1 MQLIAFIIIY
11 PILWLIS
18 LLPFRL
24 LYLFSDFCYVLLYHV
39 IGYRKKVVRGNL
51 ALVFP
56 EKSKE
61 ERLQIEKKFY
71 SHLCDMFLEMIK
83 SLTISKASMRKRFV
97 FTNIDLITDYEKKKQ
112 SIVLISGHYANWEW
126 MNIMNEY
133 VSFKGYGIYKKLT
146 NKYFDK
152 LVRDIRQKTDAEL
165 ITTKETFKTIKKNE
179 DQGILGIYYMVSDQ
193 SPKPLPHYYWTD
205 FMNITVP
212 CFNGFEV
219 LARKV
224 NMPFIYFKIE
234 KLKRG
239 YYQGTFED
247 LTPEGIRSYPENKP
261 TDLFYRALEKQIREV
276 PEYYYWVHKRWKHR
290 DKVPEKY
297 QKKNETTSP
306 EI

>member
-18 LLPFRL
+18 ILPFRL
-24 LYLFSDFCYVLLYHV
+24 LYLFSDFCYLLVYYV

-56 EKSKE
+56 EKSDA
-61 ERLQIEKKFY
+61 ERLKIEKKFY

-83 SLTISKASMRKRFV
+83 SLTISNASLRKRFV
-97 FTNIDLITDYEKKKQ
+97 FPNIEVFNEYEKQGQ
-112 SIVLISGHYANWEW
+112 SIILVSGHYANWEW
-126 MNIMNEY
+126 MNIMDEY
-133 VSFKGYGIYKKLT
+133 VSHKGYGVYKRLT

-152 LVRDIRQKTDAEL
+152 LVRDIREKRNSTL
-165 ITTKETFKTIKKNE
+165 ITTKNTFKTIRKNQ
-179 DQGILGIYYMVSDQ
+179 DDGVLGAYYMVSDQ
-193 SPKPLPHYYWTD
+193 SPKPLPNYYWTD

-219 LARKV
+219 LARRA

-234 KLKRG
+234 KIKRG
-239 YYQGTFED
+239 HYQGTFIP
-247 LTPEGIRSYPENKP
+247 LTPDGIKNYPKNEP
-261 TDLFYRALEKQIREV
+261 TELFYRELEKQLYEA

-290 DKVPEKY
+290 DKVPPEY
-297 QKKNETTSP
+297 QK
-306 EI
+306 